1 METITYYKL
10 KIMEQ
15 PPKDKRTKAYK
26 EWKKKFDDM
35 QETNPKGLGDVI
47 EKVTEAT
54 GIKKAVKF
62 LAGEDCGCDQRKMK
76 LNQMFRHNK
85 IECLNE
91 EEYHWLKK
99 WFDKSKSTINHSD
112 RIMLYK
118 TYNRIFHK
126 NQKVS
131 SCGSCVRSIV
141 LRLEKVINEYR

>member
-1 METITYYKL
+1 
-10 KIMEQ
+10 MEQ

-47 EKVTEAT
+47 EKITEAT

-91 EEYHWLKK
+91 DEYEFLQE
-99 WFDKSKSTINHSD
+99 WFSKRRSTINNEYKV
-112 RIMLYK
+112 RLYEI
-118 TYNRIFHK
+118 YNRIFNK
-126 NQKVS
+126 NQKPS
-131 SCGSCVRSIV
+131 SCSSCVVSVI
-141 LRLEKVINEYR
+141 LRLEKVFNEYR

>member
-1 METITYYKL
+1 
-10 KIMEQ
+10 MEQ

-35 QETNPKGLGDVI
+35 QETNPEGLGDVI

-54 GIKKAVKF
+54 GIKKAVEF
-62 LAGEDCGCDQRKMK
+62 LAGEDCGCDRRKMK

-91 EEYHWLKK
+91 DEYDFLSQ
-99 WFDKSKSTINHSD
+99 WFAKNKSTISYDD
-112 RIMLYK
+112 RVELYAI
-118 TYNRIFHK
+118 YNRIFNK

-131 SCGSCVRSIV
+131 SCSSCVRSIV
-141 LRLEKVINEYR
+141 LRLEKVMNEYR

>member
-1 METITYYKL
+1 
-10 KIMEQ
+10 MEQ

-35 QETNPKGLGDVI
+35 QETNPEGLGDVI

-91 EEYHWLKK
+91 DEYEFLQE
-99 WFDKSKSTINHSD
+99 WFSKRRTTVNHEYKV
-112 RIMLYK
+112 RLYEI
-118 TYNRIFHK
+118 YNRIFNK
-126 NQKVS
+126 NQKPS
-131 SCGSCVRSIV
+131 SCSSCVVSVI
-141 LRLEKVINEYR
+141 LRLEKVFNEYR

>member
-1 METITYYKL
+1 MEA
-10 KIMEQ
+10 
-15 PPKDKRTKAYK
+15 PKDKRTKAYK
-26 EWKKKFDDM
+26 EWKKKFDK
-35 QETNPKGLGDVI
+35 ENTIGLVDLV

-91 EEYHWLKK
+91 DEYEFLTK
-99 WFDKSKSTINHSD
+99 WFAKNKSTISHDD
-112 RIMLYK
+112 RVELYAI
-118 TYNRIFHK
+118 YNRIFHK

-131 SCGSCVRSIV
+131 SCSSCVRSIV
-141 LRLEKVINEYR
+141 LRLEKVMNEYR

>member
-1 METITYYKL
+1 
-10 KIMEQ
+10 MEQ

-35 QETNPKGLGDVI
+35 QETNPEGLGDVI
-47 EKVTEAT
+47 EKITEVT

-62 LAGEDCGCDQRKMK
+62 LAGEDCGCDQRKIK

-91 EEYHWLKK
+91 DEYDFLSQ
-99 WFDKSKSTINHSD
+99 WFAKNKSTINYED
-112 RIMLYK
+112 RKKLYEI
-118 TYNRIFHK
+118 YNRIFHK

-131 SCGSCVRSIV
+131 SCSSCVNTIV
-141 LRLEKVINEYR
+141 IRLKRIFDEYR

>member
-1 METITYYKL
+1 
-10 KIMEQ
+10 MEQ

-35 QETNPKGLGDVI
+35 QETNPEGLGDVI

-85 IECLNE
+85 IECLKEESNE
-91 EEYHWLKK
+91 
-99 WFDKSKSTINHSD
+99 
-112 RIMLYK
+112 
-118 TYNRIFHK
+118 
-126 NQKVS
+126 
-131 SCGSCVRSIV
+131 
-141 LRLEKVINEYR
+141 